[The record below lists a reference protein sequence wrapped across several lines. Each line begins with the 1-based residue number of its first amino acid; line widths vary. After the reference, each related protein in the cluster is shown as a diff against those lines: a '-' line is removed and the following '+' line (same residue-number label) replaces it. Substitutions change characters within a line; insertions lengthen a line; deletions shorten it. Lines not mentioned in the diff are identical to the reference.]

1 MSCQCTKK
9 KRGKATLFFT
19 FSQSFFLAC
28 YSCACAN
35 SHNNRMKS
43 ENRLNSNFPL
53 NLVKSERER
62 KFVCSGVVAVA
73 AAKTTKKRTAHTTQL
88 SAPKKPNIYLVF
100 FSFLE
105 NRQIVLCRR
114 KRGTA
119 GK

>member
-9 KRGKATLFFT
+9 KGEKPHFFLH
-19 FSQSFFLAC
+19 FPSLLFLAC

-73 AAKTTKKRTAHTTQL
+73 AAKTTKKRTAHTT
-88 SAPKKPNIYLVF
+88 
-100 FSFLE
+100 
-105 NRQIVLCRR
+105 
-114 KRGTA
+114 
-119 GK
+119 